1 MYKGTLRVGGS
12 IDLSQFWPRGG
23 SDADTAGIVVT
34 ATSFEFRPDAATQFR
49 RTNVFDGAEMRKKP
63 VISKSGR
70 VTIRV
75 QGIDA
80 PELHFAAM
88 IAQKDLQANGIK
100 FRQLLGETSTDAL
113 RAAVQGGSG
122 KTVDCDVVTT
132 IDKPGDAFDIYGRL
146 VGDLFIGSGAK
157 RISVAHWLADAGW
170 AIPAYYNSMLPSEI
184 RALQKRVATARKKNR
199 GIWRHLVA
207 TVGPPDLNLV
217 FRGHN
222 ASFNTAEK
230 KADVGDVVNPKL
242 FRRRIRYAVLRL
254 NGQAPATFKEYLKT
268 DKTAWT
274 TVKAFLK
281 NPNMKKPKTTLATLR
296 SDRNVF
302 ATPPTQL
309 IFFEAPGTLKKNGK
323 PITKWTYA

>member
-1 MYKGTLRVGGS
+1 MYKGTLRVSGS

-23 SDADTAGIVVT
+23 SDADTAGIAVT
-34 ATSFEFRPDAATQFR
+34 AKSFEFRPNAATPFR
-49 RTNVFDGAEMRKKP
+49 RTRVFEGAEMRKKP

-113 RAAVQGGSG
+113 RPALGRSG
-122 KTVDCDVVTT
+122 NTVDCDVVTT

-146 VGDLFIGSGAK
+146 VGDLLIGSGAK
-157 RISVAHWLADAGW
+157 RMSVAHWLAEAGW

-184 RALQKRVATARKKNR
+184 RSLQQRVAEARKKNR
-199 GIWRHLVA
+199 GIWRHLVK
-207 TVGPPDLNLV
+207 TVGAPDLNLV

-222 ASFNTAEK
+222 ASFSAAEK

-242 FRRRIRYAVLRL
+242 FRRRIRYAVLQL
-254 NGQAPATFKEYLKT
+254 NGQGPATFKEYLKT
-268 DKTAWT
+268 DKTPWT
-274 TVKAFLK
+274 TVKAVLK
-281 NPNMKKPKTTLATLR
+281 NPDMKKPKTTLATLF
-296 SDRNVF
+296 SDGNVF

-309 IFFEAPGTLKKNGK
+309 VFFEAPGTLKKNGK
-323 PITKWTYA
+323 AVTKWTYV